1 MRRFNSGLAVLI
13 LAGAGAGANAQI
25 KERIQSFV
33 DAGEIPGAVIQYSC
47 GGRAFGPEAVG
58 YQDVAAKKPMRGS
71 SLTIFCTAAV
81 VVTIASQASGVSV
94 THA

>member
-33 DAGEIPGAVIQYSC
+33 DAGEIPGAK
-47 GGRAFGPEAVG
+47 RARCRSP
-58 YQDVAAKKPMRGS
+58 RRLNSICRS
-71 SLTIFCTAAV
+71 SRA
-81 VVTIASQASGVSV
+81 
-94 THA
+94 